1 MIASWP
7 KLKTAADADTFVHDQ
22 ISNCGASYIKL
33 MHELG
38 DTIGMSLPRPP
49 LEVQKAVVEAAH
61 SNGLIAVGHAFSYQ
75 GTMDLLSC
83 GVDGLTHIFLD
94 KPPSDDYITL
104 CKRNNAHCNPTL
116 STGGS
121 QTREGDEIQAKFAA
135 DSLSQEMLF
144 DKKARLPLGMGAAN
158 ASIEHGYESTKAL
171 YNAGVPIVIGSDSS
185 GQARG
190 TAYGLGV
197 HIEIYLLTHKVKMT
211 ATDVLKGAT
220 SLIADRFGFHD
231 RGRIA
236 IGKKADLVL
245 IEGDVRKILADEQ
258 KLCLPL
264 QGVWRDGVLAS
275 VYENRT
281 IA

>member
-7 KLKTAADADTFVHDQ
+7 KLKTASEAEKFVNDQ
-22 ISNCGASYIKL
+22 ISDCGASYIKL

-38 DTIGMSLPRPP
+38 DTINMSLPRPP

-61 SNGLIAVGHAFSYQ
+61 SHGLIAVGHAFSYR
-75 GTMDLLSC
+75 GTMELLSC

-94 KPPSDDYITL
+94 KPPSNDYISL
-104 CKRNNAHCNPTL
+104 CKQNNAHCNPTL

-135 DSLSQEMLF
+135 DPLAQEMLF
-144 DKKARLPLGMGAAN
+144 DKKPRLPLGMGASN

-171 YNAGVPIVIGSDSS
+171 YNAGVPIIIGSDSS

-197 HIEIYLLTHKVKMT
+197 HIEIHLLTHKVEMT
-211 ATDVLKGAT
+211 VFDVLKGAT

-231 RGRIA
+231 RGRIQS
-236 IGKKADLVL
+236 GKKADLVL
-245 IEGDVRKILADEQ
+245 VEGDVRKVLADEQ
-258 KLCLPL
+258 KLCLPI

-275 VYENRT
+275 VYKNRLVF
-281 IA
+281 